1 LSNFE
6 LITLYSD
13 HVSLFL
19 TGITVV
25 TTILFSFVVGMY
37 LMAGRLNLVLLVCLT
52 ALFAAVTFGLI
63 GGIYAAGSRA
73 ASLGIEIVSRIQ
85 ADSSEISWMYSGVIP
100 RDLPRNFYYFFLVAI
115 VLAVVFVFLRRREVR
130 KRKIKLPAS
139 S

>member
-1 LSNFE
+1 MSDFE

-37 LMAGRLNLVLLVCLT
+37 LMAGRLNLFLLICLT
-52 ALFAAVTFGLI
+52 ALFALVTFGLI

-73 ASLGIEIVSRIQ
+73 ASMGQELVQRIQ
-85 ADSSEISWMYSGVIP
+85 ADGSEIAWMYSGVIP
-100 RDLPRNFYYFFLVAI
+100 PDLPRNFSYFFLVAI
-115 VLAVVFVFLRRREVR
+115 ALAVLFAFLRRREVR
-130 KRKIKLPAS
+130 LRIHRQPSGK
-139 S
+139 

>member
-1 LSNFE
+1 MSHFE

-37 LMAGRLNLVLLVCLT
+37 LMAGRLNLALVVCLT
-52 ALFAAVTFGLI
+52 ALFSAVTFGLT

-73 ASLGIEIVSRIQ
+73 ASLGKELVRRIQ
-85 ADSSEISWMYSGVIP
+85 ADGSEISWMYSGVIP
-100 RDLPRNFYYFFLVAI
+100 PDLPRNFYYFFLVGIA
-115 VLAVVFVFLRRREVR
+115 LAVVFVFLRRREMRLR
-130 KRKIKLPAS
+130 KHGRATS

>member
-1 LSNFE
+1 MTNFE

-37 LMAGRLNLVLLVCLT
+37 LMAGRLNLVLLICLT
-52 ALFAAVTFGLI
+52 ALFAAVSFGLV

-73 ASLGIEIVSRIQ
+73 ASLGKEIVYRIQ
-85 ADSSEISWMYSGVIP
+85 TDGSEISWMYSGVIP
-100 RDLPRNFYYFFLVAI
+100 QDLPRNFYYFFVVAI
-115 VLAVVFVFLRRREVR
+115 VLAVVFAFLRRREVR
-130 KRKIKLPAS
+130 KRKIKPAAS
-139 S
+139 Q